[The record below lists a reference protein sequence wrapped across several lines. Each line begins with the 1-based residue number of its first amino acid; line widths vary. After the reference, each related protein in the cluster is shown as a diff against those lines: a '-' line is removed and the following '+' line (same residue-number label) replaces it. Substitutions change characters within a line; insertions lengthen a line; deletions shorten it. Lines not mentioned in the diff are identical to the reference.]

1 MLNFTPS
8 SRKIL
13 KINLAESI
21 REVLFDR
28 NPVSIY
34 GLGTLCLRQIPADY
48 GEDRKTLLPPTM
60 VLDFIE
66 TSSSNKQLHEW
77 LSLKYDISNQ
87 DADKA
92 MRKFSEMVLNNLLNY
107 GSVSIKGVAFLER
120 DGDNDI
126 ICVADDSL
134 LSSFYDGMPEV
145 LLELPQEK
153 PVEQAINPV
162 VVPLSTATESQRG
175 GNEDDLSESD
185 VSEAENQPAGTLGEA
200 ESGEVKKPAIAMA
213 DSSDK
218 SQSDIE
224 TDDMIVFDLE
234 SEFKD
239 IEEVP
244 GQDQAE
250 EIEPSYPEH
259 QSLIDEKPNYR
270 RIWGSI
276 LIIIALLVS
285 CFLIYDA
292 CNVYRHNKEIKKN
305 EVLEDNALHLSD
317 AQAGD
322 ETAAAMLQ
330 GSELEPQ
337 PAALDSCIIIT
348 GVFAS
353 QNNVS
358 NMIEKVLSFG
368 YQPYTEVNGLYVRT
382 GLIFECSDTDLESF
396 IRLVRRQ
403 ISPKA
408 WYLQPELYV
417 AYGTE

>member
-1 MLNFTPS
+1 M
-8 SRKIL
+8 

-48 GEDRKTLLPPTM
+48 GEDRRTLLPPTM

-66 TSSSNKQLHEW
+66 SSSSNKHLQEW
-77 LSLKYDISNQ
+77 LQLKYEISNQ

-92 MRKFSEMVLNNLLNY
+92 IRQFSELVLNNLLNY
-107 GSVSIKGVAFLER
+107 GSVNINGVADLER

-126 ICVADDSL
+126 KCIADESL
-134 LSSFYDGMPEV
+134 LSSFYAGMPEV
-145 LLELPQEK
+145 SLELPQEK
-153 PVEQAINPV
+153 EEQQISSIAAIP
-162 VVPLSTATESQRG
+162 SITETESHSESK
-175 GNEDDLSESD
+175 EDKPEAELSEEEQQSSD
-185 VSEAENQPAGTLGEA
+185 SLKETELSEAKDPTIEPGEIIEESQKEIEA
-200 ESGEVKKPAIAMA
+200 E
-213 DSSDK
+213 
-218 SQSDIE
+218 
-224 TDDMIVFDLE
+224 DMIVFDLE
-234 SEFKD
+234 SELKR

-244 GQDQAE
+244 VQDEEAE
-250 EIEPSYPEH
+250 VPPLIHYQHTEID
-259 QSLIDEKPNYR
+259 DEPNYK

-276 LIIIALLVS
+276 LIVIALLIS

-292 CNVYRHNKEIKKN
+292 CNVYKHNKAIKQN
-305 EVLEDNALHLSD
+305 EAHENKGINLSE
-317 AQAGD
+317 AEAGD
-322 ETAAAMLQ
+322 DTAAAMLE
-330 GSELEPQ
+330 GSELDPQ

-358 NMIEKVLSFG
+358 KMIDKVRSFG

-382 GLIFECSDTDLESF
+382 GLIFECSDKDLESF
-396 IRLVRRQ
+396 IRQVRRQ
-403 ISPKA
+403 ISAKA

>member
-1 MLNFTPS
+1 LLNFAGS

-34 GLGTLCLRQIPADY
+34 GLGTLCLRQIPADF

-66 TSSSNKQLHEW
+66 SSSSNKHLYEW
-77 LSLKYDISNQ
+77 LSLKYEISTQ

-92 MRKFSEMVLNNLLNY
+92 IRQFSELVLNNLLNY
-107 GSVSIKGVAFLER
+107 GSVNINGVALLER

-126 ICVADDSL
+126 ICIADESL
-134 LSSFYDGMPEV
+134 RSSFYDGMPEV

-153 PVEQAINPV
+153 NEEQTISSIAAVPPSEAAESQSGSKDNIPEADVNEGNNQALEANEQAE
-162 VVPLSTATESQRG
+162 LSSTEDSAIEMEG
-175 GNEDDLSESD
+175 VSD
-185 VSEAENQPAGTLGEA
+185 EFQKDIEAE
-200 ESGEVKKPAIAMA
+200 
-213 DSSDK
+213 
-218 SQSDIE
+218 
-224 TDDMIVFDLE
+224 DMIVFDLE
-234 SEFKD
+234 SELKG

-244 GQDQAE
+244 ARDQKDEIAPLSPE
-250 EIEPSYPEH
+250 HHTEIEE
-259 QSLIDEKPNYR
+259 EPNYR

-276 LIIIALLVS
+276 LIVIALLVS

-292 CNVYRHNKEIKKN
+292 CNVYKHNKDVALN
-305 EVLEDNALHLSD
+305 EGPENRGINLGEAR
-317 AQAGD
+317 AGD
-322 ETAAAMLQ
+322 ETASAMLE
-330 GSELEPQ
+330 GSELDPQ

-358 NMIEKVLSFG
+358 NMIEKIRSFG
-368 YQPYTEVNGLYVRT
+368 YQPYTEVNGVYLRT

-396 IRLVRRQ
+396 IRQVRRQ
-403 ISPKA
+403 ISAKA